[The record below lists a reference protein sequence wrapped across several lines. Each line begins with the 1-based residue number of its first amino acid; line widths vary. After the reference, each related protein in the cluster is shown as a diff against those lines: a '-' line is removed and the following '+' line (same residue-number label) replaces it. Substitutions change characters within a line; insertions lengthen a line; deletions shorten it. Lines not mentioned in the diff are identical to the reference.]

1 MPKQEDNIS
10 KRIRRSSYTIYL
22 GYLFFAV
29 IIIVKLISL
38 QSYEPK
44 PWLKKHL
51 SASSRRE
58 TLRPRR
64 GSILSHD
71 GRILAMSLPEYQIYM
86 DPSVHKEANDAL
98 VASKDTAKAN
108 SGKKKEKEWRK
119 QARIMA
125 DGLAKCFGDKSGD
138 EYYNSIIK
146 AREAKSTYLKL
157 GHKVSHST
165 LNELKKLPFIGESPY
180 VGGIRFDTLD
190 IRQYPYGSLA
200 RKTIGT
206 VNTNYDKNSH
216 IGLEGKF
223 DHFLHGEDGYRWIKE
238 IDLHEKIQDYDSTWA
253 LPKEGL
259 NLRTTLDVNIQDMTD
274 SALRANICINPSI
287 YEGCLVVMEVET
299 GAIRAISNLIRDKK
313 SGKYYEGYNMA
324 INDAREPGSVFKT
337 TTLMTLLEDGKVKI
351 DDRIPCNRGIVP
363 GNVYKAS
370 KPDSYITSYMNR
382 TGKDSITIR
391 HCLEISS
398 NYAFR
403 YLALKYYENRPKDM
417 IGKLYQYKLGDEALE
432 FDINGLTT
440 PFIPTPEDKKHW
452 FGTSLPQMA
461 IGYEVRETPLHILTF
476 YNAIAND
483 GVMMAPYLVESLEDG
498 NEVVIKK
505 GKHLLNA
512 SICSKKTADILKD
525 ALRGVVTNPHGTGN
539 RTMGKVPVPV
549 AGKTGTA
556 RMVLPSEYAKGRID
570 AWTDAQGRTPYRAT
584 FVCFFPADKPKYSAI
599 CTMCTDPLPRSTAVY
614 GSMNP
619 AWAIRDLIYKM
630 YYFNPEN
637 GEILERTGKMPDMT
651 GPALPETQEGCAPD
665 VNGLGLY
672 DAVFQIE
679 KAGYTCI
686 WHGTG
691 HVSSQTPQAGTQL
704 EKGKTIELE
713 LK

>member
-1 MPKQEDNIS
+1 MPRQEDNIS
-10 KRIRRSSYTIYL
+10 KRIRRSSYAVYL
-22 GYLFFAV
+22 GYLVFAV

-51 SASSRRE
+51 KASSHRE
-58 TLRPRR
+58 SIRPRR

-86 DPSVHKEANDAL
+86 DPTVLKESFDDL
-98 VASKDTAKAN
+98 KASKDTAKQRR
-108 SGKKKEKEWRK
+108 GKEGEENWRAK
-119 QARIMA
+119 ARIMA
-125 DGLAKCFGDKSGD
+125 DGLAMHFKDKSGD
-138 EYYNSIIK
+138 QYFKSIIS
-146 AREAKSTYLKL
+146 ARTSGVKYLKL
-157 GHKVSHST
+157 GRKISHST

-180 VGGIRFDTLD
+180 KGGIRFDTLD

-200 RKTIGT
+200 RKTIGK
-206 VNTNYDKNSH
+206 VNNNYEKNSH
-216 IGLEGKF
+216 VGLEGKY
-223 DHFLHGEDGYRWIKE
+223 DHYLHGEDGYRWMKE
-238 IDLHEKIQDYDSTWA
+238 IDLHEMIQDYDSTWSPA
-253 LPKEGL
+253 KNGL
-259 NLRTTLDVNIQDMTD
+259 NLRTTLDIDLQDMAD
-274 SALRANICINPSI
+274 SALRANMVLNPLI

-299 GAIRAISNLIRDKK
+299 GAIRAMSNLIRDNK
-313 SGKYYEGYNMA
+313 SKKYYESYNMA

-337 TTLMTLLEDGKVKI
+337 TTLMTLLEDGKVRI
-351 DDRIPCNRGIVP
+351 DDRIPCNG
-363 GNVYKAS
+363 GKL
-370 KPDSYITSYMNR
+370 PDFSTPDNYITSYIKR

-403 YLALKYYENRPKDM
+403 YLALKYYKDKPKNM

-432 FDINGLTT
+432 FDINGFTT
-440 PFIPTPEDKKHW
+440 PFIPTPEDKEHW
-452 FGTSLPQMA
+452 YKTSLPQMA

-483 GVMMAPYLVESLEDG
+483 GKMMAPYLVESLEDG

-505 GKHLLNA
+505 GKRELNA
-512 SICSKKTADILKD
+512 SICSKKTSDILKD
-525 ALRGVVTNPHGTGN
+525 ALRGVVTNPHGTGH
-539 RTMGKVPVPV
+539 RTMGSVPVPV

-556 RMVLPSEYAKGRID
+556 RMVLPQEYTKGKID

-599 CTMCTDPLPRSTAVY
+599 CTMCTDPMPKSTAVY
-614 GSMNP
+614 GSQNP

-630 YYFNPEN
+630 YYFDSEN
-637 GEILERTGKMPDMT
+637 GEIMEKTGTMPDMSA
-651 GPALPETQEGCAPD
+651 PALPETQEGCAPD
-665 VNGLGLY
+665 VRGLGLN
-672 DAVFQIE
+672 DAVFRIE
-679 KAGYTCI
+679 NAGYTCI

-691 HVSSQTPQAGTQL
+691 HVSSQAPPAGSKL
-704 EKGKTIELE
+704 EKGRTIELE